1 MNNTSARLTPAQVK
15 TGLRQMIHDGLAT
28 EAMSCL
34 TEGTFLV
41 ALALQLGATNFQVGL
56 LGALPTFTN
65 IFQLAAIWLVQRLKS
80 RRMVTVISLA
90 LARAPLFIVGVLPFW
105 LSNDVALNVL
115 SVLMFIHYLFG
126 SVAGASWNS
135 WVKDL
140 VPGDQLGSYFSERT
154 RLTQTLNVVLSLSLA
169 FATNYISGH
178 YPELKPAMFPFLFI
192 LGGLAGM
199 ISVLALRRAPEPTMI
214 AVTDNFRSMF
224 RSVAT
229 DKNFKKLL
237 SFNSFWV
244 FALNLVSPFFS
255 VYMMKTLGLEVPVI
269 LCLGVLGQL
278 IGIFFVKLWGKNAD
292 RFGNKTVIG
301 VCVPIYILCLLAWT
315 AVGSLTSHA
324 ILIPILALIHIF
336 SNIATAGINLSLTNI
351 GLKLSPSGGAIAY
364 LAAKNM
370 FTSVF
375 SASAPLIAG
384 MLADSM
390 NLYKVDWAFNIG
402 GVHITAFHVEGFGF
416 FFLAA
421 AIFAV
426 FSLRL
431 LRRIN
436 EDGAS
441 KRRVVLRN
449 IGVQINEAFELKRKS
464 A

>member
-1 MNNTSARLTPAQVK
+1 
-15 TGLRQMIHDGLAT
+15 
-28 EAMSCL
+28 
-34 TEGTFLV
+34 
-41 ALALQLGATNFQVGL
+41 
-56 LGALPTFTN
+56 
-65 IFQLAAIWLVQRLKS
+65 
-80 RRMVTVISLA
+80 
-90 LARAPLFIVGVLPFW
+90 
-105 LSNDVALNVL
+105 
-115 SVLMFIHYLFG
+115 
-126 SVAGASWNS
+126 
-135 WVKDL
+135 
-140 VPGDQLGSYFSERT
+140 
-154 RLTQTLNVVLSLSLA
+154 
-169 FATNYISGH
+169 
-178 YPELKPAMFPFLFI
+178 
-192 LGGLAGM
+192 
-199 ISVLALRRAPEPTMI
+199 
-214 AVTDNFRSMF
+214 
-224 RSVAT
+224 VAT